1 MMLTSRHCS
10 GSPLF
15 TTFLLPVTGHLL
27 ISLFHHL
34 LLTMYTNESLLTMR
48 LRKTQGMPCLHRMMN
63 YRMTDITLGTAFKSV
78 LILFIISHFYLSNFC
93 TTFQNLWQML
103 QSNLI
108 SKYPGTLPV
117 FHGSGY
123 TRL

>member
-1 MMLTSRHCS
+1 
-10 GSPLF
+10 
-15 TTFLLPVTGHLL
+15 
-27 ISLFHHL
+27 
-34 LLTMYTNESLLTMR
+34 MYTNESLLTMR

-108 SKYPGTLPV
+108 SRDTSRISWQRVYTSLIILNSPGKYGAFGP
-117 FHGSGY
+117 F
-123 TRL
+123 